1 MGETLGKREEQ
12 WLEEE
17 REDQR
22 VFQHLDAH
30 V

>member
-22 VFQHLDAH
+22 VFKHLDAH